1 MSSLIE
7 AYRGEL
13 NKTKE
18 LLAIERERGVELEKL
33 KSEMSDLK
41 AANEKFESDLSYAI
55 DMLQSYKL
63 ELNKTKELLEVS
75 RSTVGL
81 YKEKS
86 KQYSKSAAYEMKMK
100 NAYIKSYREIS
111 CK

>member
-1 MSSLIE
+1 MNSLIE

-33 KSEMSDLK
+33 KSEM
-41 AANEKFESDLSYAI
+41 AANEIFESDISYAI

-75 RSTVGL
+75 RSNVEL
-81 YKEKS
+81 YKEKA
-86 KQYSKSAAYEMKMK
+86 KQYSKTAKYEMKMK